1 MMRIFPVL
9 GSFASI
15 IYCMEITK
23 WKPTEVDLEVME
35 VVWRQ
40 VKVNAKNEE
49 ETNSQN
55 AVSERCFKK

>member
-49 ETNSQN
+49 ETNAQN
-55 AVSERCFKK
+55 AI